1 MAKRDVDKPARSP
14 PASTAAARPKQGAGA
29 PQRTGS
35 TLDGILAQWRAAR
48 PDLDCRPM
56 AVIGQIWRSGQ
67 IASRAVEANLNQY
80 DLDMAGFD
88 VLLTLRRQRGGAA
101 LTPGELARDMML
113 SPPAMTNRIDRL
125 VARQL
130 VERRADPDDRR
141 ALRVALTQEG
151 RALADQVVETHIAVE
166 ESLLESL
173 SQDERDQLASLLQR
187 IGG

>member
-1 MAKRDVDKPARSP
+1 MESIV
-14 PASTAAARPKQGAGA
+14 
-29 PQRTGS
+29 
-35 TLDGILAQWRAAR
+35 AQWRAAR

-56 AVIGQIWRSGQ
+56 AVFGQLWRSSQ
-67 IASRAVEANLNQY
+67 LAMRRVEANLKHY

-88 VLLTLRRQRGGAA
+88 VLLTLRRQDKGQA
-101 LTPGELARDMML
+101 LTPGDLARDMMM

-141 ALRVALTQEG
+141 ALRVGLTEAG
-151 RALADQVVETHIAVE
+151 RALADRAVETHLAVE
-166 ESLLESL
+166 QALLQNL
-173 SQDERDQLASLLQR
+173 DQAEREQLAALLQR